1 VPEFFTLSR
10 QDQRKALLVAPER
23 SGRPLH
29 PFEKDVC
36 VVWDLQHLFVGP
48 HAQHLV
54 FKGGTSLSRAQA
66 MSRTRCCWSSAH
78 ARPARREPFDDLL
91 QRCKALPVRPGSLR
105 AWRDVP

>member
-1 VPEFFTLSR
+1 MPEFFTLSR

-29 PFEKDVC
+29 QFEKDVC

-54 FKGGTSLSRAQA
+54 FKG
-66 MSRTRCCWSSAH
+66 
-78 ARPARREPFDDLL
+78 
-91 QRCKALPVRPGSLR
+91 
-105 AWRDVP
+105 